1 LLLTLILL
9 VVRALAPGVSAR
21 TLNTNHS
28 PFDIEGA
35 PNVFLETVKRGED
48 DSFKSGGK
56 TTVVLRLYEAF
67 GGHAQAQL
75 RIAGGLGVEA
85 AYETN
90 LLEDLPEGAALTLR
104 RADTVERELGL
115 DLTFRGFEV
124 KTVVLVLG
132 SSGKKEKVKA

>member
-1 LLLTLILL
+1 MSLK
-9 VVRALAPGVSAR
+9 VRALSPGASAR
-21 TLNTNHS
+21 ALNTTHS
-28 PFDIEGA
+28 PFALTGG

-48 DSFKSGGK
+48 DSLKAGGK

-67 GGHAQAQL
+67 GGHAQTQL

-90 LLEDLPEGAALTLR
+90 LLEDVAEGAVCTLR
-104 RADTVERELGL
+104 STDGVENELGL
-115 DLTFRGFEV
+115 NLTFRGFEV

-132 SSGKKEKVKA
+132 EVAKKAKA